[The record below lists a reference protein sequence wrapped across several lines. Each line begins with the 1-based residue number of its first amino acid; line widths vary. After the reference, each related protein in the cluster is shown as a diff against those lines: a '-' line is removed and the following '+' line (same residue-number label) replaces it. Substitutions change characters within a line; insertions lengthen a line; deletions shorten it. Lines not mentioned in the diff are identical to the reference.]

1 LSFPAGKPLL
11 SATALE
17 VMGREGGG
25 RSKSGLDTGPVLLE
39 ERHSCEQEPELV
51 RQVHQ
56 EADQDQEQHIS
67 HSGSNGQPAF
77 GLAEGNLNRCEKRLV
92 RRHDLLHHL
101 GMAQLRYSEA
111 HVWVRVEGADA
122 VLGLSDYLRDQMGDI
137 TSLVLPDVGDIL
149 RAKRKMGHLESEEAS
164 SPIEAP
170 ISGEVIEV
178 NIEALQNPDLVN
190 SEPYETG
197 WLLRVRIEDPSE
209 LDELINEEEYAELTT
224 EV

>member
-1 LSFPAGKPLL
+1 
-11 SATALE
+11 
-17 VMGREGGG
+17 
-25 RSKSGLDTGPVLLE
+25 
-39 ERHSCEQEPELV
+39 
-51 RQVHQ
+51 
-56 EADQDQEQHIS
+56 
-67 HSGSNGQPAF
+67 
-77 GLAEGNLNRCEKRLV
+77 
-92 RRHDLLHHL
+92 
-101 GMAQLRYSEA
+101 MAQLRYSEA
-111 HVWVRVEGADA
+111 HVWVRVEGAEA

-137 TSLVLPDVGDIL
+137 TSLDLPDVGDTL
-149 RAKRKMGHLESEEAS
+149 RAKRKMGHLESEDAS